1 MARHRAAAGVQH
13 TGKGVG
19 DLIWLRVTKLE
30 AGESNAWLV
39 YTSKYLSGSEA
50 TQGGR
55 LKSQAEN
62 HKREKHNFMQTHT
75 VMKDKDLLRVE
86 ALQQMGGKGW
96 KLWRELLLE
105 GTTANSGHDYTGNS
119 DMVLSVKSRLEG
131 KGNQRNWQRLWWMEW
146 KTGKLKTNTA
156 HGFGTLV
163 LNIYGVCRYQDWG
176 NWLKS

>member
-30 AGESNAWLV
+30 AEESNAWLV

-75 VMKDKDLLRVE
+75 VMKDKDLLREE

-105 GTTANSGHDYTGNS
+105 GTTASSGHDYTGDS
-119 DMVLSVKSRLEG
+119 GMVLSVRPRLEG
-131 KGNQRNWQRLWWMEW
+131 KGYQRISEELAE
-146 KTGKLKTNTA
+146 A
-156 HGFGTLV
+156 LV
-163 LNIYGVCRYQDWG
+163 DGVEDRK
-176 NWLKS
+176 N